1 MSEGTASGSMG
12 VDVKMDKLRDELKR
26 LIASYVN
33 ASTDA
38 NSSITW
44 SADNKSSSIT
54 YPINSRIDTDTSSGD
69 KWSDLVYK
77 PNKVSPNKRVKTFGA
92 DDDVDGEFAA
102 VRDKL
107 RELGINM
114 QGKMLE
120 VTINE
125 YMGGLKRVECRLFG
139 GSLILSVKLYMRGD
153 RFHNVYTVGVVSTV
167 SVAAEQIIEF
177 WNIAGDLMAATE

>member
-1 MSEGTASGSMG
+1 MSE
-12 VDVKMDKLRDELKR
+12 
-26 LIASYVN
+26 ASYVN

-44 SADNKSSSIT
+44 SVD
-54 YPINSRIDTDTSSGD
+54 SSGD
-69 KWSDLVYK
+69 KWSE
-77 PNKVSPNKRVKTFGA
+77 RVEIFRA

-125 YMGGLKRVECRLFG
+125 YMGGLKLVECRLLG
-139 GSLILSVKLYMRGD
+139 GNLILSVKLYMQGD
-153 RFHNVYTVGVVSTV
+153 RFHDVYTVRVVSAD

-177 WNIAGDLMAATE
+177 WNIVGDLMAATE

>member
-1 MSEGTASGSMG
+1 MSE
-12 VDVKMDKLRDELKR
+12 
-26 LIASYVN
+26 ASYVN

-44 SADNKSSSIT
+44 SAD
-54 YPINSRIDTDTSSGD
+54 SSGD
-69 KWSDLVYK
+69 EWSE
-77 PNKVSPNKRVKTFGA
+77 RVEIFRA

-125 YMGGLKRVECRLFG
+125 YMGGLKLVECRLLG
-139 GSLILSVKLYMRGD
+139 GNLILSVKLYMQGD
-153 RFHNVYTVGVVSTV
+153 RFHDVYTVRVVSAD

-177 WNIAGDLMAATE
+177 WNIVGDLMAATE

>member
-1 MSEGTASGSMG
+1 MSE
-12 VDVKMDKLRDELKR
+12 
-26 LIASYVN
+26 ASYVN

-44 SADNKSSSIT
+44 SAD
-54 YPINSRIDTDTSSGD
+54 SSGD
-69 KWSDLVYK
+69 KWSE
-77 PNKVSPNKRVKTFGA
+77 RVEIFRA

-125 YMGGLKRVECRLFG
+125 YMGGLKLVECRLLG
-139 GSLILSVKLYMRGD
+139 GNLILSVKLYMQGD
-153 RFHNVYTVGVVSTV
+153 RFHDVYTVRVVSAD

-177 WNIAGDLMAATE
+177 WNIVGDLMAATE